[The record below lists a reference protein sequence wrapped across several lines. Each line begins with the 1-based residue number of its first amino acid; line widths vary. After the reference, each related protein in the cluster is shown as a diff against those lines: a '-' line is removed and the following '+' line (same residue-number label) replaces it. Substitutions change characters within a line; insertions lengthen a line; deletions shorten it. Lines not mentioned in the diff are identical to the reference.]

1 MIVAD
6 ASVIIAALLPEKDS
20 ETARAVV
27 AGEDCI
33 APDLIVSECVNALW
47 KSVRLGRIL
56 PAEAELARQALKGL
70 GIRLEPSE
78 ALAAR
83 ALELAIA
90 LAHPAYDCFYLALA
104 EARRVPM
111 VTQDGNLLRKI
122 RGDVTTATVRLLGE
136 PLT

>member
-6 ASVIIAALLPEKDS
+6 ASVIIAALLPERDS
-20 ETARAVV
+20 ETARALVL
-27 AGEDCI
+27 AEDCI

-47 KSVRLGRIL
+47 KSVRLGRIR
-56 PAEAELARQALKGL
+56 PAEAQLARQALTSL

-78 ALAAR
+78 ELSAR
-83 ALELAIA
+83 ALDLAIA

-111 VTQDGNLLRKI
+111 ITQDGNLLRKI
-122 RGDVTTATVRLLGE
+122 RDDVTTATVRLLGDQL
-136 PLT
+136 P